1 MRAFVFMKTNNR
13 FVVYVNLSNRIKVYQ
28 DKKLLA
34 QFIFDHNQ
42 GETLASAIEYA
53 RTMDIKDS
61 A

>member
-13 FVVYVNLSNRIKVYQ
+13 FVLYVALSGAINIYEDR
-28 DKKLLA
+28 KLLA
-34 QFIFDHNQ
+34 QYLFDPNQ

-53 RTMDIKDS
+53 RTMDIKDM